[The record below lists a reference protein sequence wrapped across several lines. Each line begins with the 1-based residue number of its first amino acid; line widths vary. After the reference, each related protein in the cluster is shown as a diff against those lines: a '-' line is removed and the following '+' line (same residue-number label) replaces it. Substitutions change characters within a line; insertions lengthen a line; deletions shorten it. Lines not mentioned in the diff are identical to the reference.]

1 MLQIVTEA
9 IVRNMDVA
17 FARVWTLDAS
27 GKMLLLRASAGMYTH
42 LNGFHSRVPI
52 GKHKIGRIAKDRT
65 PHVTNDVVNDP
76 WISDPEWA
84 RREHFV
90 SFAGYPLV
98 VGGDLVGVL
107 AVFGRE
113 HLSDT
118 AIEALGSAA
127 RSVAVGIQRRK
138 LEEQYR
144 QSQKME
150 AIGQLAGGVA
160 HDFNNLLS
168 VILGYTQILLGREDL
183 PESVPPRLEQ
193 IKRAG
198 ERAAALTRQL
208 LAFGRRQI
216 MEPRVL
222 DLNAV
227 LRDLDPMLHRLISE
241 NIKLEIRTDPDLA
254 RTKAD
259 PSQLEQV
266 IVNLAVNA
274 RDAMPE
280 GGELVISTSNAE
292 VDRERAAIQTEPK
305 EGAYV
310 RLVVSDSGMGMTPD
324 VRQRIFEPFF
334 TTKERGKGTGL
345 GLATVYGIV
354 QQSGGYISV
363 YSEPG
368 IGTTFRVDLPA
379 TREKKA
385 VRRPA
390 RGGASRRA
398 PEGTETVLLVEDEAA
413 VRSVARDALAD
424 LGYTVLEAG
433 DGVEALQTSEAYPDP
448 IHLVVTDVIMPRMN
462 GSRLVEEITKQR
474 PGIRHLF
481 VSGYADDE
489 VFRHRILP
497 SGTPFL
503 AKPFTPGSLGSKVRS
518 VLDSP
523 AREETEPQAE

>member
-1 MLQIVTEA
+1 
-9 IVRNMDVA
+9 
-17 FARVWTLDAS
+17 
-27 GKMLLLRASAGMYTH
+27 
-42 LNGFHSRVPI
+42 
-52 GKHKIGRIAKDRT
+52 
-65 PHVTNDVVNDP
+65 
-76 WISDPEWA
+76 
-84 RREHFV
+84 
-90 SFAGYPLV
+90 
-98 VGGDLVGVL
+98 
-107 AVFGRE
+107 
-113 HLSDT
+113 
-118 AIEALGSAA
+118 
-127 RSVAVGIQRRK
+127 
-138 LEEQYR
+138 
-144 QSQKME
+144 
-150 AIGQLAGGVA
+150 
-160 HDFNNLLS
+160 
-168 VILGYTQILLGREDL
+168 
-183 PESVPPRLEQ
+183 
-193 IKRAG
+193 
-198 ERAAALTRQL
+198 
-208 LAFGRRQI
+208 
-216 MEPRVL
+216 
-222 DLNAV
+222 
-227 LRDLDPMLHRLISE
+227 
-241 NIKLEIRTDPDLA
+241 
-254 RTKAD
+254 
-259 PSQLEQV
+259 
-266 IVNLAVNA
+266 
-274 RDAMPE
+274 
-280 GGELVISTSNAE
+280 
-292 VDRERAAIQTEPK
+292 
-305 EGAYV
+305 
-310 RLVVSDSGMGMTPD
+310 MTPD

-379 TREKKA
+379 TREKSA